1 VHDHKKKSIEVAI
14 QEALQ
19 KNGIELNDKS
29 LINQAVLLLFKEE
42 YTLPH
47 YASSSKEMVDAET
60 QLNDK
65 LF

>member
-1 VHDHKKKSIEVAI
+1 LHDHKKKSIEVAI

-19 KNGIELNDKS
+19 KNGIELHDKS

-42 YTLPH
+42 CTLPR

-60 QLNDK
+60 QLKD
-65 LF
+65 